1 MNAINA
7 GQAEQYFQSD
17 GTRIC
22 YFQPIA
28 YDKLQDNKGYRFIIT
43 FINKLSTNI
52 NA

>member
-1 MNAINA
+1 MNVINA
-7 GQAEQYFQSD
+7 GQAEQYLQSD

-28 YDKLQDNKGYRFIIT
+28 YDKLQDNKGDRFIIT
-43 FINKLSTNI
+43 FINKSSTNI